1 MYRIKGSP
9 KGYLLKCLFV
19 GFAGAGL
26 FLLAGCAG
34 ETVQPSACGTEDRN
48 LKVGFYAHFDPV
60 SYSEN
65 ADPASPDFN
74 VHRGYEADLL
84 TALEDMAGPRLS
96 LDRQGLAHW
105 EDIWLQSAGDRYDIV
120 GGGITILDS
129 RTRGAAGKEVVAF
142 TSGHVSFRQSLL
154 VRREDAGIINSHD
167 DLTGAMKVGA
177 LAGTT
182 GEHRLLELLGLV
194 NEEGA
199 LVKGLRV
206 ETPGGT
212 VVADGSR
219 DYFITPAAASPN
231 LDGRSRLYPPTAD
244 QPQVVYL
251 GAELG
256 ETELLAALAEGR
268 IDAVARGEVGNR
280 DAAHASGGAFA
291 VTALDD
297 HVETGGFTVAA
308 GDKELVACLNER
320 IGWLTDNRKIGYGEW
335 LEDPEAFAKRAA
347 VWNDR

>member
-1 MYRIKGSP
+1 M
-9 KGYLLKCLFV
+9 
-19 GFAGAGL
+19 
-26 FLLAGCAG
+26 AGCAG
-34 ETVQPSACGTEDRN
+34 ETVQPSACGTEDRE

-65 ADPASPDFN
+65 PDPTSPGFN
-74 VHRGYEADLL
+74 VHLGYEADLL

-96 LDRQGLAHW
+96 LDRQGLARW

-129 RTRGAAGKEVVAF
+129 RTRDAAGKEVVAF
-142 TSGHVSFRQSLL
+142 TSGHVNFRQSLL
-154 VRREDAGIINSHD
+154 VRAADAGNINVHG

-199 LVKGLRV
+199 LVKGV
-206 ETPGGT
+206 SVAAAGT
-212 VVADGSR
+212 VVADGSM
-219 DYFITPAAASPN
+219 DYFITPAGASPN
-231 LDGRSRLYPPTAD
+231 LEGRTRLYLPETD
-244 QPQVVYL
+244 KPQVVYL
-251 GAELG
+251 GNELG
-256 ETELLAALAEGR
+256 ETELLAALSEGR

-280 DAAHASGGAFA
+280 DAAHSSGGAFA

-297 HVETGGFTVAA
+297 RVETGGFTVAA
-308 GDKELVACLNER
+308 GDTELAACLNER
-320 IGWLTDNRKIGYGEW
+320 IEWLTDNGKIGYGEW
-335 LEDPEAFAKRAA
+335 LEDPEVYAKRAA
-347 VWNDR
+347 AWNDR